1 MRPRIKA
8 SAASLILAAT
18 ALMTSPSPAEQVAGK
33 TQATPLPAANPLRE
47 ATTLAEATVVQ
58 PAGPLVPVPTANP
71 FRAADSSASGNNAAT
86 PAGVPVPATNPFR
99 VVGLVDDPGPLA
111 PRTPGLL
118 DALLGRVSSLTGI
131 GTASTTDEGESD
143 VDEADADTDPTAGDE
158 AVASADTAAPGR
170 DPLPTELT
178 NVVSDNAD
186 ALELSVERGDTLLS
200 LLTDRAGLD
209 RGQASAAVDALRD
222 VFDPRKLNIGQQ
234 VTLYIQPGG
243 DEGPQLQALTLQPEV
258 ERMAIVMRG
267 ADESENLSFRS
278 QEVKKPLS
286 VALAGGSGTIDDS
299 LLAAGNRAGVP
310 DAILYQMIHGFSY
323 GVDFQRDIQ
332 PGDHFDVLY
341 ERYETENGDVAKPG
355 NLLFAH
361 LSVGGKEMSMYR
373 YEQADGSVE
382 YYDSKGHSLKKGLMR
397 TPVDGA
403 RITSAF
409 GSRVHPILGFTKM
422 HKGVDFGASRGT
434 PIYAAGNGTIDYI
447 GRFSSYGNYI
457 RIRHNSDLSTAYA
470 HMNGFAKGLHK
481 GDRVK
486 QGEVIGYVGMTG
498 RATGPHLH
506 YEVLVD
512 KKQVNPMSVDLPV
525 MTVLEGK
532 DLKRFVAMRDQLDQ
546 KFAALPQQSQQV
558 AQTTN

>member
-1 MRPRIKA
+1 
-8 SAASLILAAT
+8 
-18 ALMTSPSPAEQVAGK
+18 MTSPSPAEQVAGK
-33 TQATPLPAANPLRE
+33 TESAPIPTANPLRDTTTLADATVIQPDGPLAPVPAANPFR
-47 ATTLAEATVVQ
+47 
-58 PAGPLVPVPTANP
+58 TADASP
-71 FRAADSSASGNNAAT
+71 SSNNAAT

-131 GTASTTDEGESD
+131 GVASTDDASSD
-143 VDEADADTDPTAGDE
+143 VDAADADADPTAGDD
-158 AVASADTAAPGR
+158 AVASADASAADR
-170 DPLPTELT
+170 DPLPEELA

-186 ALELSVERGDTLLS
+186 ALELSVERGDTLMS

-243 DEGPQLQALTLQPEV
+243 EDGPQLQALTLQPEI

-267 ADESENLSFRS
+267 ADESENLSFHS

-299 LLAAGNRAGVP
+299 LLAAGNRAGIP

-341 ERYETENGDVAKPG
+341 ERYETEDGTVAKPG

-382 YYDSKGHSLKKGLMR
+382 YYDSKGRSLKKGLMR

-422 HKGVDFGASRGT
+422 HKGIDFGASRGT
-434 PIYAAGNGTIDYI
+434 PIYAAGNGTIEYI

-470 HMNGFAKGLHK
+470 HMNGFAKGLRK

-486 QGEVIGYVGMTG
+486 QGAVIGYVGMTG

-532 DLKRFVAMRDQLDQ
+532 DLKRFIAMRDQLDQ
-546 KFAALPQQSQQV
+546 KFAALPEQGQQV